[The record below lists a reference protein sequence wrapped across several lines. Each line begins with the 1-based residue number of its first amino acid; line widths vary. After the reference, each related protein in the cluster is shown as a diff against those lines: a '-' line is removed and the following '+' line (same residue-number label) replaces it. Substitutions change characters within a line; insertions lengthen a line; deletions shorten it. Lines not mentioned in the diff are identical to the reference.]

1 LQQGLFA
8 FENSVIG
15 DDTQIGKNAVIKPSI
30 KIWPNKIVE
39 GGTEVNSNL
48 VWGSKFVRSIFG
60 FRGVA
65 GEINVDITPEYA
77 SKLK

>member
-1 LQQGLFA
+1 M
-8 FENSVIG
+8 
-15 DDTQIGKNAVIKPSI
+15 
-30 KIWPNKIVE
+30 PNKIVE

-77 SKLK
+77 SKLGAAYGAIFKGKGKNRGKL